1 MWQAR
6 PARCRTLLTP
16 AGECASAAATESS
29 GKNAGLDWKNLA
41 ICLGGVGRNTPAQN
55 HPIWS
60 SFEKTKRKLEPNP
73 DWISEGSATD

>member
-29 GKNAGLDWKNLA
+29 GKNAGLEKPRNLS
-41 ICLGGVGRNTPAQN
+41 GRGRKK
-55 HPIWS
+55 HPS
-60 SFEKTKRKLEPNP
+60 SESPHLELL
-73 DWISEGSATD
+73 